1 MFGTTLTRYFY
12 NSRDCTTLESSMA
25 PIQRFKHHRKV
36 SHSRLT
42 LIVYLYLILS
52 KSCRVSRLCYSK
64 FRLVLGEPISSYGAR
79 QLLRMSEA
87 SGTIGT
93 LKLYSI
99 SFIPDQKVI
108 FRELINFSEL
118 VQSISRCRYACDYN

>member
-1 MFGTTLTRYFY
+1 ML
-12 NSRDCTTLESSMA
+12 
-25 PIQRFKHHRKV
+25 
-36 SHSRLT
+36 
-42 LIVYLYLILS
+42 
-52 KSCRVSRLCYSK
+52 
-64 FRLVLGEPISSYGAR
+64 
-79 QLLRMSEA
+79 EA

-118 VQSISRCRYACDYN
+118 VQSISRYRYACDYN